1 MALWL
6 FLLLLLLKVKKIHP
20 AVVFMEADLSRQL

>member
-6 FLLLLLLKVKKIHP
+6 FLLLLLKVKKIRP